1 MSISLARERSLHL
14 IVCSTIMA
22 SFAPSSFTNYGA
34 DPFAAG
40 RTASVSIPNSHLRQG
55 TGRVST
61 PPRSLNTTTVTAP
74 ELSHRLHPVTNSH
87 GLPTP
92 SSSISPTLPPV
103 YHLGKPTSGDH
114 LGIVTT
120 EVDEASRHAPATG
133 GHLPQQYYPTT
144 ASLLAAQT
152 AGSAITPSLL
162 AKHYLPNI
170 LLQHGPLAIRHLTAY
185 LIAAIPGFSNIPPA
199 KQRRLVVGALEG
211 RGGSSGT
218 GESSGALAA
227 GGVNGDVIF
236 EKVGWGRW
244 DARKK
249 GDPPREIVPR
259 GPNQGIPGISLLSP
273 GTEPIAMSP
282 EVRPWAGET
291 GVFLQSEDERSRRSV
306 SPLSSPAEEADK
318 MSLDE
323 DNASVSGSDTS
334 EGEDADMTDEEDW
347 AKMGAEMLRRQAT
360 PDAFSNPGGRSI
372 IGSPNV
378 HVYGSWGA
386 SGSSFTNHRVH
397 AESYRYSSTA
407 QGAFGY
413 WDNGEKRNREEQEA
427 IEALVKLSSI

>member
-1 MSISLARERSLHL
+1 
-14 IVCSTIMA
+14 MA
-22 SFAPSSFTNYGA
+22 AATPNSYGASYGA
-34 DPFAAG
+34 DVFTFGKTP
-40 RTASVSIPNSHLRQG
+40 SVSIPNSHLRQG
-55 TGRVST
+55 PASVLS
-61 PPRSLNTTTVTAP
+61 PPASVQSSGAVASVTHQVQPSPDRSY
-74 ELSHRLHPVTNSH
+74 
-87 GLPTP
+87 GLQTP
-92 SSSISPTLPPV
+92 SSSISPTLQPIYSP
-103 YHLGKPTSGDH
+103 GPAGRQTSGDH
-114 LGIVTT
+114 LGATT
-120 EVDEASRHAPATG
+120 PESDHSLAPSPPIAGSYSPPQGFYPASS
-133 GHLPQQYYPTT
+133 
-144 ASLLAAQT
+144 SLLAAQT

-185 LIAAIPGFSNIPPA
+185 LISSIPGFSNIPPA

-259 GPNQGIPGISLLSP
+259 GPNQGVPGISVMPP
-273 GTEPIAMSP
+273 GMDGTAMSP
-282 EVRPWAGET
+282 DVRSWTGES
-291 GVFLQSEDERSRRSV
+291 GVFLHSEDERSRRSI

-318 MSLDE
+318 MSMDE
-323 DNASVSGSDTS
+323 DVSMRSSSSS
-334 EGEDADMTDEEDW
+334 EDDDADVTDEEDW
-347 AKMGAEMLRRQAT
+347 AKMGAEMLRRQAS
-360 PDAFSNPGGRSI
+360 PINSDAFSAGGVRSAM
-372 IGSPNV
+372 GSPNV
-378 HVYGSWGA
+378 QILYGSWGA
-386 SGSSFTNHRVH
+386 SGSSFPNHRFQSLGH
-397 AESYRYSSTA
+397 AESFRHSST
-407 QGAFGY
+407 QEGAFGY

>member
-1 MSISLARERSLHL
+1 
-14 IVCSTIMA
+14 MA
-22 SFAPSSFTNYGA
+22 TVAQNTLSSYGTA
-34 DPFAAG
+34 DSFAAG
-40 RTASVSIPNSHLRQG
+40 KTASVSIPNSHLRQG
-55 TGRVST
+55 TGRAPT
-61 PPRSLNTTTVTAP
+61 PPGSVTAP
-74 ELSHRLHPVTNSH
+74 AGAQGMTHQLHPGTHHHHHSHSHNHSH

-103 YHLGKPTSGDH
+103 YNLKPSSGDR
-114 LGIVTT
+114 LGAVTT
-120 EVDEASRHAPATG
+120 EVNEANHAPAP
-133 GHLPQQYYPTT
+133 GHASQQYYSTT
-144 ASLLAAQT
+144 VSLLAAQT

-185 LIAAIPGFSNIPPA
+185 LISSLPGFSNIPPA

-227 GGVNGDVIF
+227 GGINGDVIF

-259 GPNQGIPGISLLSP
+259 GPNQGVPGISLMPP

-282 EVRPWAGET
+282 DVRGWAGET
-291 GVFLQSEDERSRRSV
+291 GVFLQSEDERSRRSL

-323 DNASVSGSDTS
+323 DASVSGSDTS
-334 EGEDADMTDEEDW
+334 EDEDVDMTDEEDW
-347 AKMGAEMLRRQAT
+347 AKMGAEMLRRQASPVT
-360 PDAFSNPGGRSI
+360 SDAFSNTGGRTSI

-386 SGSSFTNHRVH
+386 AGSSFNQRGH
-397 AESYRYSSTA
+397 AESYRHASTA
-407 QGAFGY
+407 AFGY
-413 WDNGEKRNREEQEA
+413 WENGEKRNREEQEA

>member
-1 MSISLARERSLHL
+1 
-14 IVCSTIMA
+14 MA
-22 SFAPSSFTNYGA
+22 SVPTTYGTDSFATVK
-34 DPFAAG
+34 
-40 RTASVSIPNSHLRQG
+40 TASVSIPNSHLRQG
-55 TGRVST
+55 PGRAPT
-61 PPRSLNTTTVTAP
+61 PPGSLTASTTAP
-74 ELSHRLHPVTNSH
+74 DTASNLNPVNHSN

-92 SSSISPTLPPV
+92 SSSISPTLLPV
-103 YHLGKPTSGDH
+103 YNLGKPTSSDR

-120 EVDEASRHAPATG
+120 DADEASHHASA
-133 GHLPQQYYPTT
+133 HLAQQYYPTT

-162 AKHYLPNI
+162 AKHYLPGI

-185 LIAAIPGFSNIPPA
+185 LIASIPGFSNIPPA

-259 GPNQGIPGISLLSP
+259 GPNQGVPGISLLPP
-273 GTEPIAMSP
+273 GAEPVAMSP
-282 EVRPWAGET
+282 DVRPWVGES
-291 GVFLQSEDERSRRSV
+291 GVFLQSEDERSRRSL

-334 EGEDADMTDEEDW
+334 GDEDVDMTDEEDW
-347 AKMGAEMLRRQAT
+347 AKMGAEMLRRQAS
-360 PDAFSNPGGRSI
+360 PVISDAFSNTGGRSI

-386 SGSSFTNHRVH
+386 SGNSFTNHRTH
-397 AESYRYSSTA
+397 AESYRYSSTV

>member
-1 MSISLARERSLHL
+1 MATVSQ
-14 IVCSTIMA
+14 STLP
-22 SFAPSSFTNYGA
+22 SYDSDTFAVA
-34 DPFAAG
+34 K
-40 RTASVSIPNSHLRQG
+40 TASVSIPNSHLRQG
-55 TGRVST
+55 TGRAPT
-61 PPRSLNTTTVTAP
+61 PPESFAGPPAVP
-74 ELSHRLHPVTNSH
+74 EMSHPSPLSNDNNL

-92 SSSISPTLPPV
+92 SSSSSPTLLPL
-103 YHLGKPTSGDH
+103 HNLGSSLSGDR

-120 EVDEASRHAPATG
+120 DTDEASNNVPAAG
-133 GHLPQQYYPTT
+133 VHHLQQYYATT
-144 ASLLAAQT
+144 SSLLTAQT

-162 AKHYLPNI
+162 AKYYLPDI

-185 LIAAIPGFSNIPPA
+185 LIACLPGFSNIPPA

-227 GGVNGDVIF
+227 GGINGDVIF

-244 DARKK
+244 DARKN

-259 GPNQGIPGISLLSP
+259 GPNQGIPGIALLPP
-273 GTEPIAMSP
+273 GPGPVMSP
-282 EVRPWAGET
+282 EARPWAGES
-291 GVFLQSEDERSRRSV
+291 GVFLQSEDERSRRSM

-323 DNASVSGSDTS
+323 DASVSGSDTS
-334 EGEDADMTDEEDW
+334 GDEDADMTDEEDW
-347 AKMGAEMLRRQAT
+347 AKMGAEMLRRQASPIT
-360 PDAFSNPGGRSI
+360 SDAFSNTGSRSL

-378 HVYGSWGA
+378 LVYGSWGA
-386 SGSSFTNHRVH
+386 SGSSFPSQRGHV
-397 AESYRYSSTA
+397 ESYRYSNTA
-407 QGAFGY
+407 HGDFGY

>member
-1 MSISLARERSLHL
+1 MTH
-14 IVCSTIMA
+14 
-22 SFAPSSFTNYGA
+22 P
-34 DPFAAG
+34 
-40 RTASVSIPNSHLRQG
+40 Q
-55 TGRVST
+55 
-61 PPRSLNTTTVTAP
+61 
-74 ELSHRLHPVTNSH
+74 LHPNHQNH

-103 YHLGKPTSGDH
+103 YNLPKTTSGDR
-114 LGIVTT
+114 LGTVTI
-120 EVDEASRHAPATG
+120 EAGEANHHSG
-133 GHLPQQYYPTT
+133 GHPSQRCYPTS

-162 AKHYLPNI
+162 AKYYLPNI

-185 LIAAIPGFSNIPPA
+185 LISSIPGFSNIPPA

-227 GGVNGDVIF
+227 GGINGDVIF

-259 GPNQGIPGISLLSP
+259 GPNQGIPGISLLPP
-273 GTEPIAMSP
+273 GAEPVAMSP
-282 EVRPWAGET
+282 DVRGWAGES

-323 DNASVSGSDTS
+323 DASVSCSDTS
-334 EGEDADMTDEEDW
+334 EDEDADMTDEEDW
-347 AKMGAEMLRRQAT
+347 AKMGAEMLRRQASPVT
-360 PDAFSNPGGRSI
+360 SDAFSNTGGRTSV
-372 IGSPNV
+372 IGSPN
-378 HVYGSWGA
+378 
-386 SGSSFTNHRVH
+386 
-397 AESYRYSSTA
+397 
-407 QGAFGY
+407 
-413 WDNGEKRNREEQEA
+413 RNKEEQEA
-427 IEALVKLSSI
+427 IEALVKLSSV

>member
-1 MSISLARERSLHL
+1 
-14 IVCSTIMA
+14 MA
-22 SFAPSSFTNYGA
+22 SVPTTYTTYGT
-34 DPFAAG
+34 DSFAAVK
-40 RTASVSIPNSHLRQG
+40 TASVSIPNSHLRQG
-55 TGRVST
+55 PGRAPT
-61 PPRSLNTTTVTAP
+61 PPGSLTAP
-74 ELSHRLHPVTNSH
+74 TTAPDTNSH
-87 GLPTP
+87 LNPVNHNNGLPTP

-103 YHLGKPTSGDH
+103 YNLGKPTSGDR

-120 EVDEASRHAPATG
+120 EADEASHHASAAG
-133 GHLPQQYYPTT
+133 AHLAQQYYPTT

-162 AKHYLPNI
+162 AKHYLPGI

-185 LIAAIPGFSNIPPA
+185 LIASIPGFSNIPPA

-259 GPNQGIPGISLLSP
+259 GPNQGVPGISLLPP
-273 GTEPIAMSP
+273 GAEPVAMSP
-282 EVRPWAGET
+282 DVRPWVGES
-291 GVFLQSEDERSRRSV
+291 GVFLQSEDERSRRSL

-334 EGEDADMTDEEDW
+334 GDEDVDMTDEEDW
-347 AKMGAEMLRRQAT
+347 AKMGAEMLRRQASPVT
-360 PDAFSNPGGRSI
+360 SDAFSNTGGRSI
-372 IGSPNV
+372 IGSPNF

-386 SGSSFTNHRVH
+386 SGSSFTNHRTH
-397 AESYRYSSTA
+397 AESYRYSSTV

>member
-1 MSISLARERSLHL
+1 
-14 IVCSTIMA
+14 MA
-22 SFAPSSFTNYGA
+22 SVPTTYTSYGT
-34 DPFAAG
+34 DSFAAVK
-40 RTASVSIPNSHLRQG
+40 TASVSIPNSHLRQG
-55 TGRVST
+55 SGRAPTPLGSLTAST
-61 PPRSLNTTTVTAP
+61 TAP
-74 ELSHRLHPVTNSH
+74 DTNDHLHPVNH
-87 GLPTP
+87 NNGLLTP

-103 YHLGKPTSGDH
+103 YNPGKSTSGNR

-120 EVDEASRHAPATG
+120 EADEISHHASATG
-133 GHLPQQYYPTT
+133 AHLAQQYYPTT

-162 AKHYLPNI
+162 AKHYLPGI

-185 LIAAIPGFSNIPPA
+185 LIASIPGFSNIPPA

-249 GDPPREIVPR
+249 GDPPREIIPR
-259 GPNQGIPGISLLSP
+259 GPNQGVPGISLLPP
-273 GTEPIAMSP
+273 GTETVAMSP
-282 EVRPWAGET
+282 DIRPWVGES
-291 GVFLQSEDERSRRSV
+291 GVFLQSEDERSRRSL

-323 DNASVSGSDTS
+323 DNAS
-334 EGEDADMTDEEDW
+334 
-347 AKMGAEMLRRQAT
+347 MGAEMLRRQASPVT
-360 PDAFSNPGGRSI
+360 SDAFSNTGGRSV

-386 SGSSFTNHRVH
+386 SGSPFTNHRAH
-397 AESYRYSSTA
+397 AESYRYSSTV

>member
-1 MSISLARERSLHL
+1 MATVSQ
-14 IVCSTIMA
+14 STLSSYDSD
-22 SFAPSSFTNYGA
+22 SFAVPK
-34 DPFAAG
+34 
-40 RTASVSIPNSHLRQG
+40 TASVSIPNSHLRQG
-55 TGRVST
+55 TGRVPT
-61 PPRSLNTTTVTAP
+61 PPESLTGPPAVP
-74 ELSHRLHPVTNSH
+74 EMSHPSHHSNDNNH

-92 SSSISPTLPPV
+92 SSSISPTLLPL
-103 YHLGKPTSGDH
+103 HNLGNSPSGDR

-120 EVDEASRHAPATG
+120 DTDEASNHVPAAS
-133 GHLPQQYYPTT
+133 LQQYYTT
-144 ASLLAAQT
+144 TTLLLTAQT

-162 AKHYLPNI
+162 AKYYLPDI

-185 LIAAIPGFSNIPPA
+185 LISHLPGFSNIPSA

-227 GGVNGDVIF
+227 GGINGDVIF

-259 GPNQGIPGISLLSP
+259 GPNQGIPGIALLPP
-273 GTEPIAMSP
+273 GPEPAAMSP
-282 EVRPWAGET
+282 EARPWAGES
-291 GVFLQSEDERSRRSV
+291 GVFLQSEDERSRRSM

-323 DNASVSGSDTS
+323 DASVSGSDIS
-334 EGEDADMTDEEDW
+334 GDEDADMTDEEDW
-347 AKMGAEMLRRQAT
+347 AKMGAEMLRRQASPIT
-360 PDAFSNPGGRSI
+360 SDAFSNTGSRSL

-378 HVYGSWGA
+378 LVYGSWGA
-386 SGSSFTNHRVH
+386 SGSSFPSQRGHV
-397 AESYRYSSTA
+397 ESYRYSNTA
-407 QGAFGY
+407 HEDFGY

>member
-1 MSISLARERSLHL
+1 MATVSQ
-14 IVCSTIMA
+14 STLPSYDSG
-22 SFAPSSFTNYGA
+22 SFAVA
-34 DPFAAG
+34 K
-40 RTASVSIPNSHLRQG
+40 TASVSIPNSHLRQG
-55 TGRVST
+55 TGRAPS
-61 PPRSLNTTTVTAP
+61 PPESLTGPPAVP
-74 ELSHRLHPVTNSH
+74 EMSHPSHHSH

-92 SSSISPTLPPV
+92 SSSISPTLPPL
-103 YHLGKPTSGDH
+103 HNLGSSPSGDR
-114 LGIVTT
+114 LGIVATDT
-120 EVDEASRHAPATG
+120 DEASNSVPAAG
-133 GHLPQQYYPTT
+133 VHPLQQYYIATT
-144 ASLLAAQT
+144 SLLTAQT

-162 AKHYLPNI
+162 AKYYLPDI

-185 LIAAIPGFSNIPPA
+185 LIACLPGFSNIPPA

-227 GGVNGDVIF
+227 GGINGDVIF

-259 GPNQGIPGISLLSP
+259 GPNQGIPGISLLPP
-273 GTEPIAMSP
+273 GPETVAMSP
-282 EVRPWAGET
+282 EARPWAGES
-291 GVFLQSEDERSRRSV
+291 GVFLQSEDERSRRSM

-323 DNASVSGSDTS
+323 DASVSGSDTS
-334 EGEDADMTDEEDW
+334 GDEDADMTDEEDW
-347 AKMGAEMLRRQAT
+347 AKMGAEMLRRQASPIT
-360 PDAFSNPGGRSI
+360 SDAFSNTGSRSL

-378 HVYGSWGA
+378 LVYGSWGA
-386 SGSSFTNHRVH
+386 SGSSFPSQRGHV
-397 AESYRYSSTA
+397 ESYRYSNTA
-407 QGAFGY
+407 HGDFGY